1 MSEGATSLIP
11 YYFSFSQYSSSTS
24 QVAFVL
30 LNVVCTT
37 SYMILQLQSG
47 TVVLPVGR
55 KGALNEQC
63 TGPEISCSRGGHS
76 NLPTRDGALFVF
88 SGFVSVVVAFFVCP
102 FPSSEKQGVHTA
114 LIL

>member
-1 MSEGATSLIP
+1 MSPSCMSEGATSLIL

-55 KGALNEQC
+55 KGAL
-63 TGPEISCSRGGHS
+63 TSSA
-76 NLPTRDGALFVF
+76 RDLKFPVAEGDTVIFPHEMVLCLFSLGLF
-88 SGFVSVVVAFFVCP
+88 
-102 FPSSEKQGVHTA
+102 
-114 LIL
+114 L